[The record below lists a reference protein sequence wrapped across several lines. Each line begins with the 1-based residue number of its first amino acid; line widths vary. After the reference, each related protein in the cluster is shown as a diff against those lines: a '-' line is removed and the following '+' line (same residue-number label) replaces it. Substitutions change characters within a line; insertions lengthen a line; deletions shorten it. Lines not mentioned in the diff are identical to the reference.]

1 MPWKVPTH
9 MALPGT
15 PNNFSMRPR
24 ISCAALLVK
33 VTARMECGE
42 APSVAITQAMRCVS
56 TRVLPEPA
64 PASTSTG
71 PTGAV
76 TAARCA
82 SFRESRIGEVSIG
95 AANFI
100 HSRAPKGCNRAPAR
114 RGLVLPRLV
123 RRDHL
128 LVEVT
133 EDGRDQREEHGTHDD

>member
-9 MALPGT
+9 IAPPGT

-24 ISCAALLVK
+24 ISWAALLVK
-33 VTARMECGE
+33 VTARIECGE
-42 APSVAITQAMRCVS
+42 APSVEITQATRCVS

-82 SFRESRIGEVSIG
+82 SLSECRIGAVSIG
-95 AANFI
+95 AAMI
-100 HSRAPKGCNRAPAR
+100 PEATGW
-114 RGLVLPRLV
+114 RGAS
-123 RRDHL
+123 
-128 LVEVT
+128 
-133 EDGRDQREEHGTHDD
+133 